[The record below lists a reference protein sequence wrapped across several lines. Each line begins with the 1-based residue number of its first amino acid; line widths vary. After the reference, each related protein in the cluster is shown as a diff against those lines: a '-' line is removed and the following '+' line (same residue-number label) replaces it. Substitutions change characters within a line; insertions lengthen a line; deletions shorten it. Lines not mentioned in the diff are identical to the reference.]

1 LSDLS
6 QRLWRF
12 SILTRLISSS
22 TIFLGLNIRSLAERL
37 IYISF
42 FSLINMRTEK
52 AIKKGTKMSTE
63 SLNSVKLKDN
73 EAYAILSVVEAF
85 LTGNLKKWRRLYYEE
100 KET

>member
-1 LSDLS
+1 
-6 QRLWRF
+6 
-12 SILTRLISSS
+12 
-22 TIFLGLNIRSLAERL
+22 
-37 IYISF
+37 
-42 FSLINMRTEK
+42 MRTEK